1 MVSRNLFHQSPQRHR
16 LAMQPMLRPK
26 RAQRQSLRAAHDAS
40 RARIDGRLGCRED
53 AREAPGTAMRPTL
66 VLLTVGLTPR
76 HLGPDTPRL
85 SRLAAAGGMRPLETI
100 TPAVTCSVQATF
112 TTGLLPRQHGIVG
125 NGWLFHDLM
134 EVWVWRQSN
143 RLVGG
148 GKGLGGGEGREPSF
162 TRAQPFCGV

>member
-26 RAQRQSLRAAHDAS
+26 RAQRQSLRAAHGAS

-85 SRLAAAGGMRPLETI
+85 SRLAAGR
-100 TPAVTCSVQATF
+100 
-112 TTGLLPRQHGIVG
+112 
-125 NGWLFHDLM
+125 
-134 EVWVWRQSN
+134 
-143 RLVGG
+143 
-148 GKGLGGGEGREPSF
+148 GEGPPP
-162 TRAQPFCGV
+162 THNAGA